1 MRTLFVV
8 LLTAVLSLS
17 MTKAPTGVTRT
28 FDVTARQFSYVVTP
42 FPFSVKVGDT
52 VVIHATSSDVVHGL
66 AMDPYVPDA
75 LTLVPGETVTKT
87 FVADKTGH
95 FTFGCTNFCGEGHF
109 FMADSFFV
117 YSPDTPSP
125 AIDSLA
131 PMSAS
136 VNGALIAVNGR
147 NFARDTKVRIA
158 DAGVPSA
165 FLSATQIYAIASPH
179 APGVVPVTVINADG
193 QFASANFI
201 YEAPPAPARR
211 RAVRP

>member
-1 MRTLFVV
+1 MRTLFVG

-28 FDVTARQFSYVVTP
+28 FDITARQFSYTVTP
-42 FPFSVKVGDT
+42 FPFSAKVGDT
-52 VVIHATSSDVVHGL
+52 VVIRATSGDVVHGL
-66 AMDPYVPDA
+66 AMDPYVTDA

-87 FVADKTGH
+87 FVADRTGR
-95 FTFGCTNFCGEGHF
+95 FTFACTSFCGEFHS

-131 PMSAS
+131 PMSGS
-136 VNGALIAVNGR
+136 VKGTLIAINGS
-147 NFARDTKVRIA
+147 NFARDAKVRIA
-158 DAGVPSA
+158 DAVAPSA
-165 FLSATQIYAIASPH
+165 FISSTQIYASASPH